1 MAHPAGPAL
10 SQEALV
16 ELAER
21 VERLCREH
29 GRGGQLVTLLE
40 EDGVEGLLDEA
51 VALATAAHYAPAR
64 MRQVLDAIE
73 RALAAQGVHG
83 LTRPDRAFSALP
95 GVQSGPDG
103 ATSAH
108 VCPLSRCTRG
118 EAEQGRCALADRPLE
133 SIPLDGPGR
142 GRP

>member
-1 MAHPAGPAL
+1 MANRASPAL
-10 SQEALV
+10 GQEALV

-29 GRGGQLVTLLE
+29 GRGGQLVALLE
-40 EDGVEGLLDEA
+40 EAGAEDLLDEA
-51 VALATAAHYAPAR
+51 VALATSADYAPTR
-64 MRQVLDAIE
+64 MREVLDAIE
-73 RALAAQGVHG
+73 GKLAGQGVHG

-95 GVQSGPDG
+95 GVRSGTG
-103 ATSAH
+103 GTASAH

-118 EAEQGRCALADRPLE
+118 EAGQGRCALADRPLE
-133 SIPLDGPGR
+133 AIRIDGSGR

>member
-1 MAHPAGPAL
+1 MANPASPAL
-10 SQEALV
+10 TQEALV

-29 GRGGQLVTLLE
+29 GRGGQLVALLE
-40 EDGVEGLLDEA
+40 EEGAENLLDEA
-51 VALATAAHYAPAR
+51 VALATSADYAPTR

-73 RALAAQGVHG
+73 QALAAQGVHG

-95 GVQSGPDG
+95 GVQG
-103 ATSAH
+103 ARRTPSAH

-118 EAEQGRCALADRPLE
+118 EADQGRCALADQPLE
-133 SIPLDGPGR
+133 AVPLDGSGPGR
-142 GRP
+142 P

>member
-1 MAHPAGPAL
+1 M
-10 SQEALV
+10 S
-16 ELAER
+16 
-21 VERLCREH
+21 
-29 GRGGQLVTLLE
+29 LLE
-40 EDGVEGLLDEA
+40 EAGAENLLDEA
-51 VALATAAHYAPAR
+51 VALATSADYAPAR
-64 MRQVLDAIE
+64 MRQALDAIE

-95 GVQSGPDG
+95 GVQSGAG
-103 ATSAH
+103 RTTSAH

-133 SIPLDGPGR
+133 AVPLNGSGT